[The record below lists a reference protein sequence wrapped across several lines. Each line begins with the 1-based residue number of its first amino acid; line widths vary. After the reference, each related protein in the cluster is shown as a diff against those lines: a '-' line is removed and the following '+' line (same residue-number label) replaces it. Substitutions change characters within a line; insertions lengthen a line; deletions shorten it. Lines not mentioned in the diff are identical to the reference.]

1 MSKFEF
7 IKKNSD
13 FQTVFEKGHSI
24 LSRYLV
30 VYFLPKPQEKT
41 RFGIC
46 VGKKLGKAVTRNRL
60 KRILREAIQR
70 LEPDQIPEGDLVLV
84 GRQRLIDASLM
95 EITVQLQMILA
106 KLRNESQSTKGKTED
121 SQ

>member
-1 MSKFEF
+1 VRKFEF

-24 LSRYLV
+24 VSRYLV

-70 LEPDQIPEGDLVLV
+70 LDADQIPEGDLVLV
-84 GRQRLIDASLM
+84 GRQRLIDASLT
-95 EITVQLQMILA
+95 EVTIQLQSVLL
-106 KLRNESQSTKGKTED
+106 KLRNENQSNLGKSED